1 MQDESQ
7 LNAATESAVV
17 DALADFTPYTRA
29 KEERTMES
37 VKAPSP
43 INFRSEAAKLEPIGK
58 RLDPVVAKAQAVF
71 NQMQGLCQHVTG
83 VQALDHDA
91 QKDDGSRGVAG
102 HVDWQA
108 TVIEKK
114 LDGVLQAIS
123 TIRRQL

>member
-7 LNAATESAVV
+7 LNAATESAIVA
-17 DALADFTPYTRA
+17 ALSDFTPYT
-29 KEERTMES
+29 KEEKTMEN

-43 INFRSEAAKLEPIGK
+43 ISFRSEAAKLAPIGK
-58 RLDPVVAKAQAVF
+58 RFDSVVAKAQAVF
-71 NQMQGLCQHVTG
+71 NEMQGLCQHVTG
-83 VQALDHDA
+83 VQALDDDS

-114 LDGVLQAIS
+114 LDGILQAIS
-123 TIRRQL
+123 TVRRQL